1 MSAEP
6 PLSRNHLILTDMKRK
21 YCLVRTN
28 GELSVNSFVY
38 VVWAGSSLRE
48 SVTLTLVEEFC
59 KDCGWYF
66 KRWSPEVDTALMIR
80 SKLVR
85 VDGSRGVT
93 PYQMISMSI
102 QQCYDTII
110 DDSWLALEASHV
122 MTPQETF
129 WRFRNVPDFLK
140 AYNARGRNTTC
151 PPYRR
156 KYLSR
161 RNTGAF
167 YGLCK
172 PVAIIVFLIVL
183 DAIVSDIIS
192 CTNFL
197 NF

>member
-66 KRWSPEVDTALMIR
+66 KRWSDEVDTALMLR
-80 SKLVR
+80 SKLAR

-110 DDSWLALEASHV
+110 DDSWIKLEASHV

-129 WRFRNVPDFLK
+129 WRFRNVPEFLK
-140 AYNARGRNTTC
+140 TFNAGRCNTSC

-156 KYLSR
+156 KYLSHR
-161 RNTGAF
+161 HSGAF
-167 YGLCK
+167 YGLCR
-172 PVAIIVFLIVL
+172 PIAIIVLLIVL
-183 DAIVSDIIS
+183 DAFVSDIIS